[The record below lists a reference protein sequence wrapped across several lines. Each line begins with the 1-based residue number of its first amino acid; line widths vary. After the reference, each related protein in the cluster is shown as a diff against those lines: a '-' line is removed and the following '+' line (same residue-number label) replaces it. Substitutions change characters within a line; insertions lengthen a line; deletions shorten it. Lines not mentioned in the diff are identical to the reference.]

1 MQFRDFFPV
10 STNTSLKES
19 CYGALGAFVGLLGTA
34 LLCRGGLGLEVH
46 WLIAP
51 MGASAVLLFATPA
64 SPLAQPWSILV
75 GNGVSALMGVLSAS
89 LVADPAQAAAL
100 AVMLAIAAM
109 LLTRSLHPPGGAV
122 ALTAV
127 IGGEGIRQL
136 GVGYV
141 LLPVLLNSLLL
152 LLLALCYNRLLGR
165 RYPNSGQAR
174 PNRHQT
180 ADPQPSE
187 RVATQ
192 AEDIDFALE
201 KHGEL
206 LDISRQDLQALLQ
219 EAQLHALRA
228 RVGTVRVQEVMSRD
242 LILIEAQQP
251 AMAAWQLLS
260 HHQVKALPVVDEAGR
275 LTGIITLH
283 DLMIDRVK
291 QQPRAAASL
300 AELLVAALMSRA
312 VQTARHDQPLYDLVG
327 AFSDGGLH
335 HMPVVDGEQLVGIL
349 TQSDMVAALFNL
361 TLHPALGETGA
372 PVSPVS
378 L

>member
-10 STNTSLKES
+10 STNTSVKES

-34 LLCRGGLGLEVH
+34 LLCRWGMGLEVH

-51 MGASAVLLFATPA
+51 MGASAVLLFAAPA
-64 SPLAQPWSILV
+64 SPLAQPWSIVV

-89 LVADPAQAAAL
+89 LVADPALAAAL

-109 LLTRSLHPPGGAV
+109 FLTRSLHPPGGAV

-165 RYPNSGQAR
+165 RYPNSGQAQ

-192 AEDIDFALE
+192 AADIDFALE

-242 LILIEAQQP
+242 LILIEAPQP

-283 DLMIDRVK
+283 DLMIDRAL
-291 QQPRAAASL
+291 QQPRGAADL
-300 AELLVAALMSRA
+300 AELRVADLMTRNVS
-312 VQTARHDQPLYDLVG
+312 TARRYQPLYDLVG

-361 TLHPALGETGA
+361 ALHPAQGEIGA
-372 PVSPVS
+372 PVSP
-378 L
+378 

>member
-34 LLCRGGLGLEVH
+34 LLCRWGLGLEVH

-51 MGASAVLLFATPA
+51 MGASAVLLFAAPA

-89 LVADPAQAAAL
+89 LVADPALAAAF

-206 LDISRQDLQALLQ
+206 LDISRQDLLALLQ

-242 LILIEAQQP
+242 LILIAAPQP
-251 AMAAWQLLS
+251 AMAAWQRLS

-283 DLMIDRVK
+283 DLMIDRVL
-291 QQPRAAASL
+291 QQPRGAAEL
-300 AELLVAALMSRA
+300 AELRVADLMTRKVS
-312 VQTARHDQPLYDLVG
+312 TARHDQPLYDLVG

-335 HMPVVDGEQLVGIL
+335 HMPVLDGEQLVGIL
-349 TQSDMVAALFNL
+349 TQSHGSSTVQPGAA
-361 TLHPALGETGA
+361 PGA
-372 PVSPVS
+372 G
-378 L
+378 

>member
-10 STNTSLKES
+10 STNTSIKES

-34 LLCRGGLGLEVH
+34 LLCRWGLGLEVH

-51 MGASAVLLFATPA
+51 MGASAVLLFAAPA
-64 SPLAQPWSILV
+64 SPLAQPWSIVV

-89 LVADPAQAAAL
+89 LVADPALAAAL
-100 AVMLAIAAM
+100 AVMLAIVAM
-109 LLTRSLHPPGGAV
+109 FLTRSLHPPGGAV

-165 RYPNSGQAR
+165 RYPNSGQAQ

-192 AEDIDFALE
+192 AADIDFALD

-228 RVGTVRVQEVMSRD
+228 RVGTVRVQDVMSRD

-283 DLMIDRVK
+283 DLMIDRAL
-291 QQPRAAASL
+291 QQPRGAADL
-300 AELLVAALMSRA
+300 AELRVADLMTRNVS
-312 VQTARHDQPLYDLVG
+312 TARRYQPLYDLVG

-361 TLHPALGETGA
+361 ALHPAQGETGA
-372 PVSPVS
+372 SVSP
-378 L
+378 

>member
-10 STNTSLKES
+10 STNTSVKES
-19 CYGALGAFVGLLGTA
+19 CYGALGAFVGLFGTA
-34 LLCRGGLGLEVH
+34 FVCQWGLGLNVH

-51 MGASAVLLFATPA
+51 MGASAVLLFAAPA

-75 GNGVSALMGVLSAS
+75 GNGVSALMGVLSAQLIPEMALAS
-89 LVADPAQAAAL
+89 AA

-109 LLTRSLHPPGGAV
+109 FLTRSLHPPGGAV

-152 LLLALCYNRLLGR
+152 LMLALLYNRLLGR
-165 RYPNSGQAR
+165 RYPNSGKAQ

-187 RVATQ
+187 RIATQ
-192 AEDIDFALE
+192 ATAIDLALE
-201 KHGEL
+201 QHGEL

-228 RVGTVRVQEVMSRD
+228 RVGTVRVQDVMSRD
-242 LILIEAQQP
+242 LILIGPDQP
-251 AMAAWQLLS
+251 AMAAWRLLS
-260 HHQVKALPVVDEAGR
+260 HHQVKALPVADEAGS
-275 LTGIITLH
+275 LAGIITLH
-283 DLMIDRVK
+283 DLMIDRVL
-291 QQPRAAASL
+291 QQPRGAAAL
-300 AELLVAALMSRA
+300 AALRVADLMTRDVS
-312 VQTARHDQPLYDLVG
+312 TARRYQPLYDLVA

-335 HMPVVDGEQLVGIL
+335 HMPVMDGEQLVGML
-349 TQSDMVAALFNL
+349 TQSDMVAALF
-361 TLHPALGETGA
+361 TLALQPALAEAGQGA
-372 PVSPVS
+372 AG
-378 L
+378 

>member
-34 LLCRGGLGLEVH
+34 LLCRWGLGLEVH

-51 MGASAVLLFATPA
+51 MGASAVLLFAAPA

-75 GNGVSALMGVLSAS
+75 GNGVSALMGVLSTC
-89 LVADPAQAAAL
+89 LVADPALAAAL

-109 LLTRSLHPPGGAV
+109 FLTRSLHPPGGAV

-165 RYPNSGQAR
+165 RYPNSGQAQ

-192 AEDIDFALE
+192 AADIDFALE

-228 RVGTVRVQEVMSRD
+228 RVGTVRVQDVMSRD
-242 LILIEAQQP
+242 LILIAAQQP

-283 DLMIDRVK
+283 DLMIDRAL
-291 QQPRAAASL
+291 QQPRGAADL
-300 AELLVAALMSRA
+300 AELRVADLMTRNVS
-312 VQTARHDQPLYDLVG
+312 TARRYQPLYDLVG

-361 TLHPALGETGA
+361 ARHPAQGEAGA
-372 PVSPVS
+372 PASP
-378 L
+378 

>member
-1 MQFRDFFPV
+1 MADRP
-10 STNTSLKES
+10 
-19 CYGALGAFVGLLGTA
+19 
-34 LLCRGGLGLEVH
+34 H
-46 WLIAP
+46 
-51 MGASAVLLFATPA
+51 GASAVLLFAAPA
-64 SPLAQPWSILV
+64 SPLAQPWSIVV

-89 LVADPAQAAAL
+89 LVADQALAAAL

-109 LLTRSLHPPGGAV
+109 FLTRSLHPPGGAV

-165 RYPNSGQAR
+165 RYPNSGQAQ

-192 AEDIDFALE
+192 AADIDFALE

-228 RVGTVRVQEVMSRD
+228 RGGTVRVQDVMSRD

-283 DLMIDRVK
+283 DLMIDRAL
-291 QQPRAAASL
+291 QQPRGAADL
-300 AELLVAALMSRA
+300 AELRVVDLMTRNVS
-312 VQTARHDQPLYDLVG
+312 TARRCQPLYDLVG

-361 TLHPALGETGA
+361 ALHPAQGETGA
-372 PVSPVS
+372 PVSP
-378 L
+378 

>member
-10 STNTSLKES
+10 STNTSVKES

-34 LLCRGGLGLEVH
+34 LLCRWGMGLEVH

-51 MGASAVLLFATPA
+51 MGASAVLLFAAPA
-64 SPLAQPWSILV
+64 SPLAQPWSIVV

-89 LVADPAQAAAL
+89 LVADPALAAAL

-109 LLTRSLHPPGGAV
+109 FLTRSLHPPGGAV

-165 RYPNSGQAR
+165 RYPNSGQAQ

-192 AEDIDFALE
+192 AADIDFALE

-228 RVGTVRVQEVMSRD
+228 RVGTVRVQDVMSRD
-242 LILIEAQQP
+242 LILIAAQQP

-283 DLMIDRVK
+283 DLMIDRAL
-291 QQPRAAASL
+291 QQPRGAADL
-300 AELLVAALMSRA
+300 AELRVADLMTRNVS
-312 VQTARHDQPLYDLVG
+312 TACRYQPLYGLVG

-361 TLHPALGETGA
+361 ALHPAQGETGA
-372 PVSPVS
+372 SVSP
-378 L
+378 

>member
-10 STNTSLKES
+10 STNTSIKES

-34 LLCRGGLGLEVH
+34 LLCQWGLGLEVH

-51 MGASAVLLFATPA
+51 MGASAVLLFAAPA
-64 SPLAQPWSILV
+64 SPLAQPWSIVV

-89 LVADPAQAAAL
+89 LVADPALAAAL

-109 LLTRSLHPPGGAV
+109 FLTRSLHPPGGAV

-165 RYPNSGQAR
+165 RYPNSGQTQ

-192 AEDIDFALE
+192 AADIDFALE

-228 RVGTVRVQEVMSRD
+228 RVGMVRVQDVMSRD
-242 LILIEAQQP
+242 LILIAAQQP

-283 DLMIDRVK
+283 DLMIDRAL
-291 QQPRAAASL
+291 QQPRGAADL
-300 AELLVAALMSRA
+300 AELRVADLMTRNVSI
-312 VQTARHDQPLYDLVG
+312 ARRYQPLYDLVG

-361 TLHPALGETGA
+361 ALHPAQGEIGA
-372 PVSPVS
+372 PVSP
-378 L
+378 

>member
-34 LLCRGGLGLEVH
+34 LLCRWGLGLEVH

-51 MGASAVLLFATPA
+51 MGASAVLLFAAPA

-89 LVADPAQAAAL
+89 LVVDPAQAAAL

-192 AEDIDFALE
+192 AADIDFALE

-242 LILIEAQQP
+242 LILIAAQQP

-275 LTGIITLH
+275 LSGIITLH
-283 DLMIDRVK
+283 DLMIDRVL
-291 QQPRAAASL
+291 QQPRGAADL
-300 AELLVAALMSRA
+300 AELRVADLMTRKLS
-312 VQTARHDQPLYDLVG
+312 TARHDQQLYDLVG

-361 TLHPALGETGA
+361 ALHPAQGETGV
-372 PVSPVS
+372 PVST
-378 L
+378 

>member
-34 LLCRGGLGLEVH
+34 LLCRWGLGLEVH

-51 MGASAVLLFATPA
+51 MGASAVLLFAAPA

-192 AEDIDFALE
+192 AADIDFALE

-242 LILIEAQQP
+242 LILIAAQQP

-283 DLMIDRVK
+283 DLMIDRVL
-291 QQPRAAASL
+291 QQPRGAAEL
-300 AELLVAALMSRA
+300 AELRVADLMTRKVS
-312 VQTARHDQPLYDLVG
+312 TAHHDQPLYDLVG

-361 TLHPALGETGA
+361 ALHPAQGETGA
-372 PVSPVS
+372 PVGP
-378 L
+378 

>member
-10 STNTSLKES
+10 STNTSVKES
-19 CYGALGAFVGLLGTA
+19 CYGALGAFVGLFGTA
-34 LLCRGGLGLEVH
+34 FVCQWGLGLNVH

-51 MGASAVLLFATPA
+51 MGASAVLLFAAPA

-75 GNGVSALMGVLSAS
+75 GNGVSALMGVLSAQ
-89 LVADPAQAAAL
+89 LIPDMAL
-100 AVMLAIAAM
+100 ASAVAVMLAIAAM
-109 LLTRSLHPPGGAV
+109 FLTRSLHPPGGAV

-152 LLLALCYNRLLGR
+152 LMLALLYNRLLGR
-165 RYPNSGQAR
+165 RYPNSGKAQ

-187 RVATQ
+187 RIATQ
-192 AEDIDFALE
+192 ATAIDLALE
-201 KHGEL
+201 QHGEL

-228 RVGTVRVQEVMSRD
+228 RVGTVRVQDVMSRD
-242 LILIEAQQP
+242 LILIGPDQP
-251 AMAAWQLLS
+251 AMAAWRLLS
-260 HHQVKALPVVDEAGR
+260 HHQIKALPVVDEAGH
-275 LTGIITLH
+275 LAGIITLH
-283 DLMIDRVK
+283 DLMIDRVL
-291 QQPRAAASL
+291 QQPRGAAAL
-300 AELLVAALMSRA
+300 AALRVADLMTRDVS
-312 VQTARHDQPLYDLVG
+312 TARRYQPLYDLVA

-335 HMPVVDGEQLVGIL
+335 HMPVMDGEQLVGML
-349 TQSDMVAALFNL
+349 TQSDMVAALF
-361 TLHPALGETGA
+361 TLALQPALAEADQGA
-372 PVSPVS
+372 GG
-378 L
+378 

>member
-10 STNTSLKES
+10 STNTSIKES

-34 LLCRGGLGLEVH
+34 LLCQWGLELEVH

-51 MGASAVLLFATPA
+51 MGASAVLLFAAPA
-64 SPLAQPWSILV
+64 SPLAQPWSIVV

-89 LVADPAQAAAL
+89 LVADPALAAAL

-109 LLTRSLHPPGGAV
+109 FFTRSLHPPGGAV

-165 RYPNSGQAR
+165 RYPNSGQAQ

-192 AEDIDFALE
+192 AADIDFALE

-228 RVGTVRVQEVMSRD
+228 RVGTVRVQDVMSRD

-283 DLMIDRVK
+283 DLMIDRAL
-291 QQPRAAASL
+291 QQPRGAADL
-300 AELLVAALMSRA
+300 AELRVADLMTRNVS
-312 VQTARHDQPLYDLVG
+312 TARRYQPLYDLVE

-361 TLHPALGETGA
+361 VLHPEQGETSA
-372 PVSPVS
+372 PASP
-378 L
+378 

>member
-10 STNTSLKES
+10 STNTSVKES
-19 CYGALGAFVGLLGTA
+19 CYGALGAFVGLFGTA
-34 LLCRGGLGLEVH
+34 FVCQWGLGLNVH

-51 MGASAVLLFATPA
+51 MGASAVLLFAAPA

-75 GNGVSALMGVLSAS
+75 GNGVSALMGVLSAQLIPDMALAS
-89 LVADPAQAAAL
+89 AA

-109 LLTRSLHPPGGAV
+109 FLTRSLHPPGGAV

-152 LLLALCYNRLLGR
+152 LMLALLYNRLLGR
-165 RYPNSGQAR
+165 RYPNSGKAQ

-187 RVATQ
+187 RIATQ
-192 AEDIDFALE
+192 ATAIDLALE
-201 KHGEL
+201 QHGEL

-228 RVGTVRVQEVMSRD
+228 RVGTVRVQDVMSRD
-242 LILIEAQQP
+242 LILIGPDQP
-251 AMAAWQLLS
+251 AMAAWRLLS
-260 HHQVKALPVVDEAGR
+260 HHQIKALPVVDEAGC
-275 LTGIITLH
+275 LAGIITLH
-283 DLMIDRVK
+283 DLMIDRVL
-291 QQPRAAASL
+291 QQPRGAAAL
-300 AELLVAALMSRA
+300 AALRVADLMTRDVS
-312 VQTARHDQPLYDLVG
+312 TARRYQPLYDLVA

-335 HMPVVDGEQLVGIL
+335 HMPVVDGEQLVGML
-349 TQSDMVAALFNL
+349 TQSDMVAALF
-361 TLHPALGETGA
+361 TLALQPALAEADQGVGG
-372 PVSPVS
+372 
-378 L
+378 

>member
-10 STNTSLKES
+10 STNTSIKES

-34 LLCRGGLGLEVH
+34 LLCRWGLGLEVH

-51 MGASAVLLFATPA
+51 MGASAVLLFAAPA
-64 SPLAQPWSILV
+64 SPLAQPWSIVV

-89 LVADPAQAAAL
+89 LVADPALAAAL

-109 LLTRSLHPPGGAV
+109 FLTRSLHPPGGAV

-136 GVGYV
+136 GAGYV

-152 LLLALCYNRLLGR
+152 LLLALSYNRLLGR
-165 RYPNSGQAR
+165 RYPNSGQAQ

-192 AEDIDFALE
+192 AADIDFALE

-228 RVGTVRVQEVMSRD
+228 RVGTVRVQDVMSRD

-275 LTGIITLH
+275 LIGIITLH
-283 DLMIDRVK
+283 DLMIDRAL
-291 QQPRAAASL
+291 QQPRGAADL
-300 AELLVAALMSRA
+300 AELRVADLMTRNVS
-312 VQTARHDQPLYDLVG
+312 TARRYQPLYDLVG

-361 TLHPALGETGA
+361 ALHPAQGETGE
-372 PVSPVS
+372 PVSP
-378 L
+378 

>member
-34 LLCRGGLGLEVH
+34 LLCRWGLGLEAH

-51 MGASAVLLFATPA
+51 MGASAVLLFAAPA

-127 IGGEGIRQL
+127 IGGEGVRQL

-192 AEDIDFALE
+192 AADIDFALE

-361 TLHPALGETGA
+361 ALHPAKDETGA
-372 PVSPVS
+372 PVSP
-378 L
+378 

>member
-10 STNTSLKES
+10 STNTSVKES
-19 CYGALGAFVGLLGTA
+19 CYGALGAFVGLFGTA
-34 LLCRGGLGLEVH
+34 FVCQWGLGLNVH

-51 MGASAVLLFATPA
+51 MGASAVLLFAAPA

-75 GNGVSALMGVLSAS
+75 GNGVSALMGVLSAQLIPEMALAS
-89 LVADPAQAAAL
+89 AA

-109 LLTRSLHPPGGAV
+109 FLTRSLHPPGGAV

-136 GVGYV
+136 GMGYV

-152 LLLALCYNRLLGR
+152 LMLALLYNRLLGR
-165 RYPNSGQAR
+165 RYPNSGKAQ

-187 RVATQ
+187 RIATQ
-192 AEDIDFALE
+192 ATAIDLALE
-201 KHGEL
+201 QHGEL

-228 RVGTVRVQEVMSRD
+228 RVGTVRVQDVMSRD
-242 LILIEAQQP
+242 LILIGPDQP
-251 AMAAWQLLS
+251 AMAAWRLLS
-260 HHQVKALPVVDEAGR
+260 HHQIKALPVADEAGC
-275 LTGIITLH
+275 LAGIITLH
-283 DLMIDRVK
+283 DLMIDRVL
-291 QQPRAAASL
+291 QQPRGAAAL
-300 AELLVAALMSRA
+300 AALRVADLMTRDVS
-312 VQTARHDQPLYDLVG
+312 TARRYQPLYDLVA

-335 HMPVVDGEQLVGIL
+335 HMPVVDGEQLVGML
-349 TQSDMVAALFNL
+349 TQSDMVAALF
-361 TLHPALGETGA
+361 TLALQPALAEADQGA
-372 PVSPVS
+372 GG
-378 L
+378 

>member
-10 STNTSLKES
+10 STNTSVKES
-19 CYGALGAFVGLLGTA
+19 CYGALGAFVGLFGTA
-34 LLCRGGLGLEVH
+34 FVCQWGLGLNVH

-51 MGASAVLLFATPA
+51 MGASAVLLFAAPA

-75 GNGVSALMGVLSAS
+75 GNGVSALMGVLSAQLIPEMALAS
-89 LVADPAQAAAL
+89 AA

-109 LLTRSLHPPGGAV
+109 FLTRSLHPPGGAV

-152 LLLALCYNRLLGR
+152 LMLALLYNRLLGR
-165 RYPNSGQAR
+165 RYPNSGKAQ

-187 RVATQ
+187 RIATQ
-192 AEDIDFALE
+192 ATAIDLALE
-201 KHGEL
+201 QHGEL

-228 RVGTVRVQEVMSRD
+228 RVGTVRVQDVMSRD
-242 LILIEAQQP
+242 LILIGPDQP
-251 AMAAWQLLS
+251 AMAAWRLLS
-260 HHQVKALPVVDEAGR
+260 HHQIKALPVADEAGC
-275 LTGIITLH
+275 LAGIITLH
-283 DLMIDRVK
+283 DLMIDRVL
-291 QQPRAAASL
+291 QQPRGAAAL
-300 AELLVAALMSRA
+300 AALRVADLMTRDVS
-312 VQTARHDQPLYDLVG
+312 TARRYQPLYDLVA

-335 HMPVVDGEQLVGIL
+335 HMPVVDGEQLVGML
-349 TQSDMVAALFNL
+349 TQSDMVAALF
-361 TLHPALGETGA
+361 TLALQPALAEADQGA
-372 PVSPVS
+372 GG
-378 L
+378 

>member
-10 STNTSLKES
+10 STNTSIKES

-34 LLCRGGLGLEVH
+34 LLCRWGLGLEVH

-51 MGASAVLLFATPA
+51 MGASAVLLFAAPA

-75 GNGVSALMGVLSAS
+75 GNGMSALMGVLSAS
-89 LVADPAQAAAL
+89 LVPDMAIASAL

-109 LLTRSLHPPGGAV
+109 FLTRSLHPPGGAV

-165 RYPNSGQAR
+165 RYPNSGQAQ

-192 AEDIDFALE
+192 AADIDFALE

-228 RVGTVRVQEVMSRD
+228 RVGTVRVQDVMSRD

-283 DLMIDRVK
+283 DLMIDRAL
-291 QQPRAAASL
+291 QQPRGAADL
-300 AELLVAALMSRA
+300 AELRVADLMTRNVS
-312 VQTARHDQPLYDLVG
+312 TARRYQPLYDLVG

-361 TLHPALGETGA
+361 ALHPAQGETGA
-372 PVSPVS
+372 PVNP
-378 L
+378 

>member
-19 CYGALGAFVGLLGTA
+19 CYGAFGAFVGLLGTA
-34 LLCRGGLGLEVH
+34 LLCRWGLGLEVH

-51 MGASAVLLFATPA
+51 MGASAVLLFAAPA

-109 LLTRSLHPPGGAV
+109 FLTRSLHPPGGAV

-136 GVGYV
+136 GAGYV

-192 AEDIDFALE
+192 AADIDFALE

-300 AELLVAALMSRA
+300 AELPVAALMSWA

-361 TLHPALGETGA
+361 ALHPARR
-372 PVSPVS
+372 PVHKKGPRGCV
-378 L
+378 

>member
-34 LLCRGGLGLEVH
+34 LLCRWGLGLEAH

-51 MGASAVLLFATPA
+51 MGASAVLLFAAPA

-89 LVADPAQAAAL
+89 LVEDPAQAAAL

-109 LLTRSLHPPGGAV
+109 FLTRSLHPPGGAV

-165 RYPNSGQAR
+165 RYPNSGQVR

-192 AEDIDFALE
+192 AADIDFALE

-242 LILIEAQQP
+242 LILIAAQQP

-300 AELLVAALMSRA
+300 AELPVAALMSRA

-361 TLHPALGETGA
+361 SLHPAKDETGA
-372 PVSPVS
+372 PVSP
-378 L
+378 

>member
-10 STNTSLKES
+10 STNTSIKES

-34 LLCRGGLGLEVH
+34 LLCRWGLGLEVH

-51 MGASAVLLFATPA
+51 MGASAVLLFAAPA
-64 SPLAQPWSILV
+64 SPLAQPWSIVV

-89 LVADPAQAAAL
+89 LVVDPALAAAL

-109 LLTRSLHPPGGAV
+109 FLTRSLHPPGGAV

-165 RYPNSGQAR
+165 RYPNSGQAQ

-192 AEDIDFALE
+192 AADIDFALE

-228 RVGTVRVQEVMSRD
+228 RVGTVRVQDVMSRD
-242 LILIEAQQP
+242 LILIAAQQP

-260 HHQVKALPVVDEAGR
+260 HHQVKALPVVDETGR

-283 DLMIDRVK
+283 DLMIDRAL
-291 QQPRAAASL
+291 QQPRGAADL
-300 AELLVAALMSRA
+300 AELRVADLMTRDVS
-312 VQTARHDQPLYDLVG
+312 TARRYQPLYDLVG

-361 TLHPALGETGA
+361 ALHPAQGETDA
-372 PVSPVS
+372 LASP
-378 L
+378 

>member
-10 STNTSLKES
+10 STNTSVKES

-34 LLCRGGLGLEVH
+34 LLCRWGMGLEVH

-51 MGASAVLLFATPA
+51 MGASAVLLFAAPA
-64 SPLAQPWSILV
+64 SPLAQPWSIVV

-89 LVADPAQAAAL
+89 LVADPALAAAL

-109 LLTRSLHPPGGAV
+109 FLTRSLHPPGGAV

-165 RYPNSGQAR
+165 RYPNSGQAQ

-192 AEDIDFALE
+192 AADIDFALE

-283 DLMIDRVK
+283 DLMIDRAL
-291 QQPRAAASL
+291 QQPRGAADL
-300 AELLVAALMSRA
+300 AELRVADLMTRNVS
-312 VQTARHDQPLYDLVG
+312 TACRYQPLYGLVG

-361 TLHPALGETGA
+361 ALHPAQGETGA
-372 PVSPVS
+372 SVSP
-378 L
+378 

>member
-10 STNTSLKES
+10 STNTSIKES

-34 LLCRGGLGLEVH
+34 LLCRWGLGLEVH

-51 MGASAVLLFATPA
+51 MGASAVLLFAAPA
-64 SPLAQPWSILV
+64 SPLAQPWSIVV

-89 LVADPAQAAAL
+89 LVADPALAAAL

-109 LLTRSLHPPGGAV
+109 FLTRSLHPPGGAV

-165 RYPNSGQAR
+165 RYPNSGQAQ

-192 AEDIDFALE
+192 AADIDFALE

-228 RVGTVRVQEVMSRD
+228 RVGTVRVQDVMSRD

-283 DLMIDRVK
+283 DLMIDRAL
-291 QQPRAAASL
+291 QQPRGAADL
-300 AELLVAALMSRA
+300 AELRVADLMTRNVS
-312 VQTARHDQPLYDLVG
+312 TARRYQPLYDLVG

-361 TLHPALGETGA
+361 ALHPAQGETGEPA
-372 PVSPVS
+372 SP
-378 L
+378 

>member
-51 MGASAVLLFATPA
+51 MGASAVLLFAAPA

-109 LLTRSLHPPGGAV
+109 FLTRSLHPPGGAV

-192 AEDIDFALE
+192 AADIDFALE

-242 LILIEAQQP
+242 LILIAAQQP

-283 DLMIDRVK
+283 DLMIDRVL
-291 QQPRAAASL
+291 QQPRGAVDL
-300 AELLVAALMSRA
+300 AELRVADLMTRKVS
-312 VQTARHDQPLYDLVG
+312 TARHDQPLYDLVG

-335 HMPVVDGEQLVGIL
+335 HMPVMDGEQLVGIL

-361 TLHPALGETGA
+361 ALHPALGETGA
-372 PVSPVS
+372 PVSS
-378 L
+378 

>member
-34 LLCRGGLGLEVH
+34 LLCRWGLGLEVH

-51 MGASAVLLFATPA
+51 MGASAVLLFAAPA

-180 ADPQPSE
+180 ADPQPSG

-192 AEDIDFALE
+192 AADIDFALE

-242 LILIEAQQP
+242 LILIAAQQP
-251 AMAAWQLLS
+251 AMVAWQRLS

-283 DLMIDRVK
+283 DLMIDRAL
-291 QQPRAAASL
+291 QQPRGAADL
-300 AELLVAALMSRA
+300 AELRVADLMTRKVS
-312 VQTARHDQPLYDLVG
+312 TARHDQQLYDLVG

-361 TLHPALGETGA
+361 ALHPARR
-372 PVSPVS
+372 PVHKKGPRGCV
-378 L
+378 